1 MRRPER
7 AGVAPASLSVSAK
20 KAPPPGPAV
29 RAIGAAIAAIFLFGA
44 LSAAAGDPAR
54 GEQLWR
60 KCASCHTL
68 DANGRNRAGPRLHG
82 IFGRAAGSVPDYSY
96 SEALRKSGIVWDDAT
111 LDAYLKDSEA
121 FVPGTKM
128 YGGLSQDADR
138 EDLLAFLRSATAR

>member
-1 MRRPER
+1 MKGYTM
-7 AGVAPASLSVSAK
+7 ALAVAL
-20 KAPPPGPAV
+20 
-29 RAIGAAIAAIFLFGA
+29 AIGAAVPARAA
-44 LSAAAGDPAR
+44 DPDR

-68 DANGRNRAGPRLHG
+68 EANGRNRAGPRLHG
-82 IFGRAAGSVPDYSY
+82 LFGRTAGSVPDYPY
-96 SEALRKSGIVWDDAT
+96 SDALKKSGIVWTDQT

-138 EDLLAFLRSATAR
+138 EDLLAYLKTATVR

>member
-1 MRRPER
+1 MLR
-7 AGVAPASLSVSAK
+7 LL
-20 KAPPPGPAV
+20 
-29 RAIGAAIAAIFLFGA
+29 AITTAFALFA
-44 LSAAAGDPAR
+44 LPAAAGDLVR

-82 IFGRAAGSVPDYSY
+82 IFGRVAGSVPDYNY
-96 SEALRKSGIVWDDAT
+96 SEALKKSGIVWNDAT
-111 LDAYLKDSEA
+111 LDAYLKDAEA

-138 EDLLAFLRSATAR
+138 EDLLAFLKEATRR

>member
-1 MRRPER
+1 MTTDGSPDTDMFRLL
-7 AGVAPASLSVSAK
+7 V
-20 KAPPPGPAV
+20 
-29 RAIGAAIAAIFLFGA
+29 IAAA
-44 LSAAAGDPAR
+44 LLLHALPAAAADLAK

-82 IFGRAAGSVPDYSY
+82 LFGRVAGSVPDYSY
-96 SEALRKSGIVWDDAT
+96 SEALKKSGIVWNDST
-111 LDAYLKDSEA
+111 LDAYIKDAEA

-138 EDLLAFLRSATAR
+138 EDLLAFLKGATVR

>member
-1 MRRPER
+1 MTSRKR
-7 AGVAPASLSVSAK
+7 ALILALTIA
-20 KAPPPGPAV
+20 
-29 RAIGAAIAAIFLFGA
+29 GAAAMP
-44 LSAAAGDPAR
+44 AAAADPAR

-82 IFGRAAGSVPDYSY
+82 VFGRAAGSVPNYSY
-96 SEALRKSGIVWDDAT
+96 SDALKKSGIVWSDAT
-111 LDAYLKDSEA
+111 LDAYIKDAEA

-138 EDLLAFLRSATAR
+138 EDLLAFLRDATAR

>member
-1 MRRPER
+1 MILRSL
-7 AGVAPASLSVSAK
+7 AFATALLLSAAP
-20 KAPPPGPAV
+20 
-29 RAIGAAIAAIFLFGA
+29 
-44 LSAAAGDPAR
+44 AAAGDPAR

-82 IFGRAAGSVPDYSY
+82 IFGRTAGSVSDYSY
-96 SEALRKSGIVWDDAT
+96 SDALKKSGIVWNDST
-111 LDAYLKDSEA
+111 LDAYIKDAEG

-138 EDLLAFLRSATAR
+138 EDLLAFLKSATSR